1 MDQNSLKPIASCS
14 NSVDKG
20 KHSGHVVT
28 LTGQAAIRPC
38 PACPSRSRP
47 RDRRAH
53 ARAWPVAARTCQ
65 PAAEPLRWPNR
76 AARCARGL
84 GGAHR
89 FGHTM
94 IARQATRQHTPTPLR
109 RVDAMHRVTPR
120 TSATKPSPKPPPRS
134 PSPSRRHRP
143 PWSPLMPSDRARI
156 HHLTTPLQLIQR
168 THRTRLSSLKPP
180 MPSTSPTIQDPA
192 PWIGAPNCELE
203 VTGEDHLR
211 REIP

>member
-28 LTGQAAIRPC
+28 LTGQAAMRPC
-38 PACPSRSRP
+38 PACPSHSRP

-53 ARAWPVAARTCQ
+53 ARGRPVAARTYQ

-76 AARCARGL
+76 AARRARGL

-94 IARQATRQHTPTPLR
+94 IARQATR
-109 RVDAMHRVTPR
+109 RVTPR
-120 TSATKPSPKPPPRS
+120 ASATKPSPKPPPQS
-134 PSPSRRHRP
+134 LSPSRRHRP
-143 PWSPLMPSDRARI
+143 QGR
-156 HHLTTPLQLIQR
+156 H
-168 THRTRLSSLKPP
+168 
-180 MPSTSPTIQDPA
+180 
-192 PWIGAPNCELE
+192 
-203 VTGEDHLR
+203 
-211 REIP
+211 